1 MALARSPA
9 LRKGRKASGDSSGM
23 ESQLSDSLKESSD
36 ELSSDQ
42 GSNSDGLMNI
52 QTTTMHSR
60 DTGPKIL
67 STRL

>member
-9 LRKGRKASGDSSGM
+9 LRKGRKRGDTSDM
-23 ESQLSDSLKESSD
+23 ESQLSDSLKESDD

-42 GSNSDGLMNI
+42 GSNSDGLINI
-52 QTTTMHSR
+52 QTTMQPR